1 MKYRFIVWPLGM
13 LAGAA
18 LAQDVPPPPASPPA
32 AAAVEAPAAKPQRR
46 LGADM
51 RHCLELK
58 DDKSIIRCAERG
70 RKR

>member
-1 MKYRFIVWPLGM
+1 MKPRCIVWSLGM

-18 LAQDVPPPPASPPA
+18 LAQDAPLPAPPPATA
-32 AAAVEAPAAKPQRR
+32 GEAPAAKPQRR

-58 DDKSIIRCAERG
+58 DNKAIIRCAEGG
-70 RKR
+70 RKP